1 MEGRTP
7 YERVVGGTGEEKEA
21 ALKELQRIFDERS
34 VELAKYELE
43 KTPEDLE
50 LLTRTEA
57 AVDGMVERYGGDPK
71 PFPLN
76 HLYILKPGSVLAM
89 TGGKLGGG
97 IHKPLGVKVGVE
109 KGGSKLLFASSVAHE
124 LFHAKSPKVARVG
137 KSGEDVRLYR
147 TGLSMMDRKDPD
159 AERGDEKEYFGM
171 LEEAIVAE
179 CTKRFLEQITKE
191 EPFREE
197 AEAVK
202 KIWSWASEYYRKAG
216 VTEEKIQQAGEELK
230 FIANPQERIKEVEA
244 HSENEVNRQAYAA
257 GMLRR
262 VHEKGEV
269 ESTERWHE
277 RKMMYD
283 VLDNVAA
290 RSNGR
295 FNNRDEVFDEFAK
308 ANFSGNYLPLA
319 KMIESILGK
328 GSFRRLA
335 DEFAIKGEE
344 GEEVGTI

>member
-21 ALKELQRIFDERS
+21 ALKELQDIFDERS
-34 VELAKYELE
+34 EDLAKYEIE

-50 LLTRTEA
+50 ILKRIES
-57 AVDGMVERYGGDPK
+57 AVDDMVKGYGGDPK
-71 PFPLN
+71 PFPLD
-76 HLYILKPGSVLAM
+76 HIYVLKPGSVSAM
-89 TGGKLGGG
+89 TEGKLGGG
-97 IHKPLGVKVGVE
+97 IHKPMGVKVGVE
-109 KGGSKLLFASSVAHE
+109 KGESNLLFASTVAHE

-137 KSGEDVRLYR
+137 KSGEDVRVYR
-147 TGLSMMDRKDPD
+147 TGLSMMDRKDPN
-159 AERGDEKEYFGM
+159 AKLGDEKEYFGI

-179 CTKRFLEQITKE
+179 CTKRFLEQITRE

-202 KIWSWASEYYRKAG
+202 KIWGWVSGYYRKAG
-216 VTEEKIQQAGEELK
+216 MTEERIQQVGEELK
-230 FIANPQERIKEVEA
+230 FIADPQKRIEEVEA
-244 HSENEVNRQAYAA
+244 YSGDEGDRQAYAA

-269 ESTERWHE
+269 ESMERWRE

-283 VLDNVAA
+283 MLDDIVAK
-290 RSNGR
+290 SNGR
-295 FNNRDEVFDEFAK
+295 FKNRDEVFNEFAR
-308 ANFSGNYLPLA
+308 ANFNGNYLPLA
-319 KMIESILGK
+319 REIEDILGT

-335 DEFAIKGEE
+335 NEFAQENKGGEE
-344 GEEVGTI
+344 KS